1 MKDYLETFRRI
12 GQRLKEYR
20 LKKGLTQQELAE
32 RLGVTWEMVSR
43 YERGENLTIGRLI
56 QLSQILG
63 FDLSTLFEVDD
74 VAILREDH
82 AYSFFVGDAYEKVPV
97 VFNNWPANPEELKDK
112 IKSTLTVRSLDDV
125 MVIAPLEG
133 ILVEESLLKGIAKKG
148 SVVFDFSLT
157 TKGLAVGYRVNQWIL
172 YRAESLSPQIQVGRV
187 LRLILE
193 YQ

>member
-12 GQRLKEYR
+12 GQKLKEYR
-20 LKKGLTQQELAE
+20 VKKGLTQQELAQK
-32 RLGVTWEMVSR
+32 LGVTWEMVSR

-63 FDLSTLFEVDD
+63 FDISTLFELDD

-82 AYSFFVGDAYEKVPV
+82 AYSFFVGNAYEKVPV
-97 VFNNWPANPEELKDK
+97 VFNSLPANPEELKDK
-112 IKSTLTVRSLDDV
+112 IKRTLSIRSLDDV

-133 ILVEESLLKGIAKKG
+133 VLIEESLLKSVVQKG
-148 SVVFDFSLT
+148 SIVFDFSLT
-157 TKGLAVGYRVNQWIL
+157 TKGLAIGYRVNQWIL